1 MWSRRSRCARRCT
14 VDDAAFAAAVA
25 EVAGPRRRL
34 ALLSRSSPR
43 ESWESLVGTVAGCD
57 ADLPERMSERMT
69 AARCDVVW
77 TGGPG
82 YPPLFADDPHRPA
95 VLFVR
100 GTLDVLASRRVGII
114 GTRAATAAG
123 RATAD
128 GLGAALARAG
138 VAVVSGLARGIDG
151 AAHRGAVAAA
161 RDGARGRPFA
171 VVASGL
177 DVVYPREHTALH
189 DEVAALGA
197 LVSEWPPGTP
207 PDAFRFPLRNRILAS
222 ACEVLVVVESRE
234 SGGSMITVEEA
245 AIRGIPVMA
254 VPGSPRNASSAG
266 ANLLLQ
272 QGCAP
277 VVGADD
283 VLVALGL
290 DHRRA
295 ARAAPRTR
303 PGGDDGAVLDA
314 FEGGSLGLDGVMLAT
329 GFDLPRAALALGRL
343 EAGDWIVRSGAW
355 WEVLAAPGS

>member
-1 MWSRRSRCARRCT
+1 M
-14 VDDAAFAAAVA
+14 DDAAFAAAVA
-25 EVAGPRRRL
+25 EVAGPRQRL
-34 ALLSRSSPR
+34 ALLTRSSPR
-43 ESWESLVGTVAGCD
+43 EAWGSLEGSGPRCD
-57 ADLPERMSERMT
+57 ASLPERMSERL
-69 AARCDVVW
+69 AGARCDVVW

-82 YPPLFADDPHRPA
+82 YPHLLADDPHRPA

-100 GTLDVLASRRVGII
+100 GSLDALASRRAGLI

-123 RATAD
+123 RATASL
-128 GLGAALARAG
+128 LGGDLARSG
-138 VAVVSGLARGIDG
+138 VTVVSGLARGIDG
-151 AAHRGAVAAA
+151 AAHRGAVVAA
-161 RDGARGRPFA
+161 RAGAPGRPFA
-171 VVASGL
+171 VVACGL
-177 DVVYPREHTALH
+177 DVVYPREHAPLY

-197 LVSEWPPGTP
+197 VVSEWAPGTP
-207 PDAFRFPLRNRILAS
+207 PDAFRFPLRNRILAA

-234 SGGSMITVEEA
+234 AGGSMITVEEA

-295 ARAAPRTR
+295 HRVAPRPR
-303 PGGDDGAVLDA
+303 PDGDDGEVFAA
-314 FEGGSLGLDGVMLAT
+314 FGGGALGLDGVMLAT

-343 EAGDWIVRSGAW
+343 EARGWIVRSGAW
-355 WEVLAAPGS
+355 WEVLVAAGS